1 MTERP
6 TVIYNDSCPIC
17 SREVAGYRRMA
28 EHDGVEVGFAGLSE
42 GTHQDHGLTGD
53 QAARRFHVV
62 KDGTLYSGLP
72 AFAVLWAEMP
82 RLRWLAWLVRLPVLS
97 RILGLIYDHLV
108 APALYALYRRRQR
121 RAESVSGKGRAG

>member
-1 MTERP
+1 MTDKP

-28 EHDGVEVGFAGLSE
+28 EHDGVDIGFAGLSE
-42 GTHQDHGLTGD
+42 GAHADHGLSRD
-53 QAARRFHVV
+53 AAARRFHVV

-82 RLRWLAWLVRLPVLS
+82 RLRWLARLGRLPVLN
-97 RILGLIYDHLV
+97 RLLGLFYDHLA
-108 APALYALYRRRQR
+108 APALYRLHRRRQR

>member
-1 MTERP
+1 MTDKP

-28 EHDGVEVGFAGLSE
+28 ERDGVELGFAGLSE
-42 GTHQDHGLTGD
+42 GAHADHGLTRD

-82 RLRWLAWLVRLPVLS
+82 RLRWLARLVRLPGLS
-97 RILGLIYDHLV
+97 HILGAAYDHLV
-108 APALYALYRRRQR
+108 APALYALHRRRQR